1 MVACLSFSLASIIV
15 RMYFLKKKVTSLKSD
30 KPEEKK
36 EEDKMHFVIW
46 DLGRRAIDRW
56 VQLSFREE
64 SQN

>member
-36 EEDKMHFVIW
+36 EEDKMHFVI
-46 DLGRRAIDRW
+46 
-56 VQLSFREE
+56 
-64 SQN
+64 